1 MRYGLG
7 FILTVNA
14 SNFRQGFRRA
24 GQEVSRFEGRAS
36 AAFRRLEQ
44 RQTRLAQSTTK
55 FVAALSGV
63 YIGVAAFEALTKEA
77 VQFDFEV
84 RALAAVTKTTATQM
98 SRLVKEV
105 YSLGRGFK
113 EFTVTEVARASRQLA
128 QAGYDMG
135 QDGKGLTVL
144 RSSLDAVVASLGSL
158 NPDQAVQLG
167 ITLDKAFGTGTRGIA
182 SLFDTVGEA
191 INMFPMQMDQVRIA
205 LGYSTASAQM
215 YNQSLESTILTLGTL
230 IPILGTASK
239 AGVAQRNAL
248 AGLSKPAT
256 AKFLQKHG
264 IAMRDSAGQMRD
276 AMEIMLDI
284 DEALDESRRKDRLNR
299 TGNTE
304 MLLHKMFGIRG
315 KAMFT
320 AIQRLPQTVA
330 DMPGMSGVIRPGL
343 SSARDAYHAMRMQ
356 LRGGSGGALE
366 RLAQQMGQSSVLI
379 DQRFKASI
387 SNLQKAV
394 GEGLLPIVD
403 NVKEAFT
410 ALFDSIRQ
418 GGSMFS
424 LMVAALQPISD
435 ALTVVV
441 PLVAAGAAIFA
452 GRIGAGLIG
461 TAFTRGTAGAAG
473 VPLAHFQTSRMNMA
487 ASGGLGGYLGMG
499 AAQFLGM
506 GTYRRGVLDTAGN
519 MTAMPSRTATGH
531 FTFGDP
537 TRAGFGRLA
546 GAFLAGAGNI
556 ISAIMIFQAVLVGVQ
571 ASIKATLDKMYR
583 QEFERI
589 EREKQARKKQQQLPE
604 QTIPFVM
611 RAMGFGK
618 PLDDKDYTDMMQ
630 SGVITSYA
638 EFMKAFGMG
647 KTKGRP
653 VEAFEAMVDKYTRI
667 ESKRFSSKEER
678 DKFRDDMEAV
688 KARMRAEFLRA
699 NPTDA
704 TAKKFQ
710 KSYTDRVLDP
720 FRNALLPVR
729 IQDYQSQAK
738 RLGVPTARGL
748 YDLSAGRSTTGR
760 GARGSGMDL
769 LTNDAQEYVERLNLL
784 TKMIR
789 LRAAGKS
796 VGDLSSLG
804 MGYNQGI
811 MKNANIYGSA
821 GGTYSPMKDIG
832 DRIALTKMFSGLG
845 TEEEVESFLERLT
858 TASGSPWF
866 SRFQGDV
873 MGALIPDDDADID
886 EIRETFLPRA
896 RRVERLMKEFALADT
911 KPEFRGL
918 FRDREYMQ
926 ARAEGGEALM
936 NFIKTNT
943 LNVRI
948 TNAKEVASPQVNN
961 PNGDGQ

>member
-7 FILTVNA
+7 FVLTVNA

-24 GQEVSRFEGRAS
+24 GQEVARFEGRTS

-63 YIGVAAFEALTKEA
+63 YVGVAAFEALTKEA

-128 QAGYDMG
+128 QAGYDMS

-284 DEALDESRRKDRLNR
+284 DEALDESRRKDRMNR

-366 RLAQQMGQSSVLI
+366 RLAQQMGQSSVLV

-410 ALFDSIRQ
+410 ALFDNIRQ
-418 GGSMFS
+418 GGSLFS
-424 LMVAALQPISD
+424 IMLAALQPMSD
-435 ALTVVV
+435 ALTVII
-441 PLVAAGAAIFA
+441 PLVTAGAAIFA
-452 GRIGAGLIG
+452 GRMGAGLIG
-461 TAFTRGTAGAAG
+461 TAFARGTAPAAG
-473 VPLAHFQTSRMNMA
+473 VPLAHFQTSRMNVA
-487 ASGGLGGYLGMG
+487 ASGGFGSRVGLG

-506 GTYRRGVLDTAGN
+506 GSYRRGVLDGAGN
-519 MTAMPSRTATGH
+519 MTALPSRTATGH

-537 TRAGFGRLA
+537 TRAGFGRVA
-546 GAFLAGAGNI
+546 GAALAGAGNI
-556 ISAIMIFQAVLVGVQ
+556 VSAIMIFQAVLVGVQ

-583 QEFERI
+583 QDFERI

-618 PLDDKDYTDMMQ
+618 PLDDKDYTDMAQ

-647 KTKGRP
+647 KTKGKP

-667 ESKRFSSKEER
+667 ESKRFTSQEER

-720 FRNALLPVR
+720 FRNALLPTR

-748 YDLSAGRSTTGR
+748 YDLAGRSTTARGMR
-760 GARGSGMDL
+760 GAGMDL
-769 LTNDAQEYVERLNLL
+769 LPQDAQEYVARINLL

-789 LRAAGKS
+789 LRASGKS
-796 VGDLSSLG
+796 EDDLAKMGLG
-804 MGYNQGI
+804 YSTGLMA
-811 MKNANIYGSA
+811 NANIFGPRGGS
-821 GGTYSPMKDIG
+821 YSAAEDI
-832 DRIALTKMFSGLG
+832 RSRLALTKMFSTLG
-845 TEEEVESFLERLT
+845 TEEEVESFLSRLSKG
-858 TASGSPWF
+858 SGVLF
-866 SRFQGDV
+866 GSRMQGDV
-873 MGALIPDDDADID
+873 MQALIPSEGADEED
-886 EIRETFLPRA
+886 IRKTYLPRA
-896 RRVERLMKEFALADT
+896 RAIERLMREYALADT
-911 KPEFRGL
+911 TPDFKGL
-918 FRDREYMQ
+918 FRDREYQQ

-936 NFIKTNT
+936 NYIKSNT

-948 TNAKEVASPQVNN
+948 TNAKEVAPPQVND
-961 PNGDGQ
+961 PNGDGK